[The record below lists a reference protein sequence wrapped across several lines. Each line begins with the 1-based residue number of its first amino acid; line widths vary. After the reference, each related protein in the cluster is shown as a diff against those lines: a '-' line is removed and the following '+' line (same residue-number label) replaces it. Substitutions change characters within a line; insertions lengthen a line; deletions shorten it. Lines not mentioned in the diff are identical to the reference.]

1 MFTGII
7 EAVGEV
13 LAAGER
19 MRLRAP
25 EDAWPNEPFQLGE
38 SIAVDGVCLTVTTIQ
53 GREITFDLSPETLDR
68 TTLGALGTGAPVN
81 LERAMRADGRFGG
94 HMVQGHVD
102 GVGRF
107 LGSETAGDG
116 LVARFETAPGGARY
130 LVDKGSIAV
139 SGVSL
144 TVVRPVGEAFEVW
157 LIPHTLEQTS
167 LRRLLPG
174 DEVNVEFDAMAKWVE
189 RLVGPWAGNLP
200 S

>member
-13 LAAGER
+13 LTAGEL

-25 EDAWPNEPFQLGE
+25 EGVWADEPFQLGE
-38 SIAVDGVCLTVTTIQ
+38 SISVDGVCLTVTTIE
-53 GREITFDLSPETLDR
+53 GRDLSFDLSPETLER
-68 TTLGALGTGAPVN
+68 TTLGDLVAGTPVN

-102 GVGRF
+102 GTGRF

-116 LVARFETAPGGARY
+116 LVARFETAPGGERY
-130 LVDKGSIAV
+130 LVDKGSIAL

-144 TVVRPVGEAFEVW
+144 TVVRPAGLEFEVW

-174 DEVNVEFDAMAKWVE
+174 DRINVEFDAMAKWVE